1 MAEQQQ
7 TEAQSQQ
14 AKRNK
19 DGFIPG
25 QRLSA
30 QDLAN
35 HRNKQ
40 RKAAK
45 KAPAKAA
52 PKEPEKQ

>member
-1 MAEQQQ
+1 MAEYQQ
-7 TEAQSQQ
+7 TETKQAE

-25 QRLSA
+25 QRVTP
-30 QDLAN
+30 QQLAA
-35 HRNKQ
+35 HRNKA

-45 KAPAKAA
+45 K
-52 PKEPEKQ
+52 

>member
-1 MAEQQQ
+1 MAEQADTKQ
-7 TEAQSQQ
+7 TEAP
-14 AKRNK
+14 APKRNK

-25 QRLSA
+25 QRVT
-30 QDLAN
+30 QKELAE

-45 KAPAKAA
+45 K
-52 PKEPEKQ
+52 

>member
-1 MAEQQQ
+1 MADANE
-7 TEAQSQQ
+7 TQ

-25 QRLSA
+25 QRVTPKE
-30 QDLAN
+30 LAE

-45 KAPAKAA
+45 K
-52 PKEPEKQ
+52 